1 MTTDRRAFLASSL
14 AATTA
19 TLFTALTPRKGFTAT
34 TSERTIEL
42 LPDETIA
49 TIRPELH
56 SHFAEHLGS
65 CVYGGLWVGPNSS
78 IPNINGYRKAAVAH
92 LRALGVPVL
101 RWPGGC
107 FADDYHWRD
116 GIGPVA
122 QRPKTVNMH
131 WGQYTE
137 DNSFGTHE
145 FVGLCRLIGAEP
157 YFAGNVGSGSPSEL
171 RNWMEYCNYPTGST
185 LADER
190 TRNGSPEPFNVKY
203 WGVGNELWGCGG
215 NLTGDEYATEFRNFA
230 TFLPKVGS
238 APQPFLIA
246 CGPSKDNTEWTQDFF
261 TGMHG
266 KRRFPDGYTMHFYSN
281 SKVPATQFT
290 VEDMTAQFATFP
302 QLESAILHQR
312 SLIDPFDAQKK
323 IGLMVDEWGVWDRMV
338 PEEEKAH
345 GRLWQQITVRAGVAT
360 AMGLNV
366 FHRQADKLV
375 MCNIAQMVN
384 VLDSI
389 LLTSGDKCV
398 RTPSY
403 YAFELARPLRGKTA
417 FKTDAAVENGSDLSV
432 SAGIQD
438 ENIVVMLVNP
448 KHDEALR
455 LTCAVKG
462 RTVKSAKAR
471 TLFHSDMNA
480 CNTFEAPD
488 TLTPRDWAATADGG
502 QIVLNLAPLS
512 ITTLEAK
519 LA

>member
-1 MTTDRRAFLASSL
+1 MLSNRRTFLAAGS
-14 AATTA
+14 AAV
-19 TLFTALTPRKGFTAT
+19 FTALTPRKGFSAT
-34 TSERTIEL
+34 TTSRKLEL
-42 LPDETIA
+42 FPDETIA

-56 SHFAEHLGS
+56 SHFAEHLGT
-65 CVYGGLWVGPNSS
+65 CVYGGLWVGPSS
-78 IPNINGYRKAAVAH
+78 PIPNINGYRKSAVEY
-92 LRALGVPVL
+92 LKALGVPVL

-107 FADDYHWRD
+107 FADDYHWRE
-116 GIGPVA
+116 GIGPAA

-157 YFAGNVGSGSPSEL
+157 YFAGNVGSGAPSEL
-171 RNWMEYCNYPTGST
+171 RNWMEYCNYPAGST
-185 LADER
+185 LSDER
-190 TRNGSPEPFNVKY
+190 ARNGSPEPFNVKY

-215 NLTGDEYATEFRNFA
+215 NLTGDEYATQFRNFA
-230 TFLPKVGS
+230 TFLSKIGN

-266 KRRFPDGYTMHFYSN
+266 KRKMPDGYAMHFYSN
-281 SKVPATQFT
+281 SKLPATKFT
-290 VEDMTAQFATFP
+290 VEEMAAQFSTFP

-312 SLIDPFDAQKK
+312 SLIDPFDPQKK
-323 IGLMVDEWGVWDRMV
+323 VGLMVDEWGVWDRMV
-338 PEEEKAH
+338 PDEEKSH
-345 GRLWQQITVRAGVAT
+345 GRLWQQITMRAGVAT

-384 VLDSI
+384 VLDSM

-403 YAFELARPLRGKTA
+403 YAFELAKPLRGKTA
-417 FKTDAAVENGSDLSV
+417 IKTDATAETGSDLSV
-432 SAGIQD
+432 SAGIEG
-438 ENIVVMLVNP
+438 ENVVLMAVNP
-448 KHDEALR
+448 KHDESFTLR
-455 LTCAVKG
+455 CAVKG
-462 RTVKSAKAR
+462 YSVKSAKAR
-471 TLFHSDMNA
+471 ALFHGDMNA

-488 TLTPRDWAATADGG
+488 TLMPRDLAVSVNNGEV
-502 QIVLNLAPLS
+502 VLTLPPLS
-512 ITTLEAK
+512 VTSLSGNIVK
-519 LA
+519 D

>member
-1 MTTDRRAFLASSL
+1 MTTNRRTFLTSAS
-14 AATTA
+14 AA
-19 TLFTALTPRKGFTAT
+19 LFTALTARKGFGENVT
-34 TSERTIEL
+34 TDRKIEL
-42 LPDETIA
+42 LPDEAIA

-65 CVYGGLWVGPNSS
+65 CVYGGLWVGPASP
-78 IPNINGYRKAAVAH
+78 IPNINGYRKAAVEY

-116 GIGPVA
+116 GIGPA
-122 QRPKTVNMH
+122 SQRPKTVNMH

-157 YFAGNVGSGSPSEL
+157 YFAGNVGSGAPAEL
-171 RNWMEYCNYPTGST
+171 RNWMEYCNYPSGST
-185 LADER
+185 LSDER
-190 TRNGSPEPFNVKY
+190 ARNGSPQPFNVKY
-203 WGVGNELWGCGG
+203 WGVGNEAWGCGG
-215 NLTGDEYATEFRNFA
+215 NMTGDEYATDFRNFA
-230 TFLPKVGS
+230 TYLPKIGD

-261 TGMHG
+261 TGMHL
-266 KRRFPDGYTMHFYSN
+266 KRRLPDGYAMHFYSN
-281 SKVPATQFT
+281 SKVPCDEIH
-290 VEDMTAQFATFP
+290 VVDMTTQFATLP
-302 QLESAILHQR
+302 QLEAAIIHQR
-312 SLIDPFDAQKK
+312 SLMDPFDTQKK

-345 GRLWQQITVRAGVAT
+345 GRLWQQITMRAGVAT

-384 VLDSI
+384 VLDSM

-403 YAFELARPLRGKTA
+403 YAFELAKPMRGKTA
-417 FKTDAAVENGSDLSV
+417 IKTDVAAETGSDLSISTAV
-432 SAGIQD
+432 GGG
-438 ENIVVMLVNP
+438 NLVVMLVNP
-448 KHDEALR
+448 KHDEAVN
-455 LTCAVKG
+455 LTC
-462 RTVKSAKAR
+462 SAKGHAIHSPKAR
-471 TLFHSDMNA
+471 SLFHSDMNA
-480 CNTFEAPD
+480 CNSFEAPD
-488 TLTPRDWAATADGG
+488 TLTPRDISVALDAGRL
-502 QIVLNLAPLS
+502 VLRLPALS
-512 ITTLEAK
+512 VTTVEAK